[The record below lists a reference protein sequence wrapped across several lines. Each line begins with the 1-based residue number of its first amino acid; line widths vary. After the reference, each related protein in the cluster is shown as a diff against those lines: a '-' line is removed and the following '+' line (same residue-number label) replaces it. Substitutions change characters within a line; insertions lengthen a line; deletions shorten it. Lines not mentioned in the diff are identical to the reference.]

1 MTRRLGFSAAALL
14 ALLTTG
20 CAPIAPGQG
29 AELRMVPDTKEVI
42 DVLFRSEAVPMSV
55 HPSCQA
61 IAEVEGLETIGALS
75 ARCSRGKSKATRT
88 GRKCGSIQR
97 TVPTRCSGAPR

>member
-61 IAEVEGLETIGALS
+61 IAEVEGLETIGAFVGALL
-75 ARCSRGKSKATRT
+75 ARQIEGTRT